1 MLSGFVQNVQKGQI
15 DMSQKD
21 KLRKNG
27 KEGQNVN
34 MKTITLDKS
43 LITKYGVCETL
54 LLTELIDKAQGSI
67 RQFEYSISQLQN
79 EIVLSRKQQTR
90 IIKKL
95 LDLKFIEVQIIG
107 YPPKRYF
114 KINYENLP
122 DCIKARSPTPQQEKT
137 PLSNIQL
144 DKPNPKPNFTSQ
156 AKEIIEYF
164 NAKANTK
171 YKTDNK
177 KTLDLI
183 KVRIK
188 EGFTL
193 DDFKTVIDKKVLEW
207 NTDPN
212 MYKYLRP
219 MTLFSTKFESYLNQ
233 PTKKPHQKPINKFQ
247 NFEPRKY
254 DFEEIERLAMED

>member
-1 MLSGFVQNVQKGQI
+1 MSDTKGKLIIDKKLIENYGLNIAVFLS
-15 DMSQKD
+15 
-21 KLRKNG
+21 
-27 KEGQNVN
+27 E
-34 MKTITLDKS
+34 
-43 LITKYGVCETL
+43 LITKP
-54 LLTELIDKAQGSI
+54 DKTDTS
-67 RQFEYSISQLQN
+67 FEYSIN
-79 EIVLSRKQQTR
+79 EFEKNTGLGRWTQKQVIEKITKLDFIQVY
-90 IIKKL
+90 IK
-95 LDLKFIEVQIIG
+95 G
-107 YPPKRYF
+107 CPPKRYF

-122 DCIKARSPTPQQEKT
+122 DCIKARSQTPQQEKT
-137 PLSNIQL
+137 PLTNVQS

-193 DDFKTVIDKKVLEW
+193 DDFKTVIDKKVIEW
-207 NTDPN
+207 SIDPN

-233 PTKKPHQKPINKFQ
+233 PIKTPYQKPINKFQ